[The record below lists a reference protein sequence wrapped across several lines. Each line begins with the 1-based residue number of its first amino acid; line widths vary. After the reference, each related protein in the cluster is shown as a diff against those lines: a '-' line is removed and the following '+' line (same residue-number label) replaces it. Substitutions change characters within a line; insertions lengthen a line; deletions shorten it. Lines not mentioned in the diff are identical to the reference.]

1 MDPVGNDQELADL
14 LYDDDGGADDDA
26 SAIMNRGENLT
37 LKEADLRTTPQQH
50 SQSIGDS
57 VPQEEEEKENEGS
70 DDDVESNVPTRDD
83 ALWEFSNDSIL
94 SAMLSKGLCNSRKF
108 ESINDMMKAQNV
120 EWPVVGPPEGWPVHN
135 VLALNLP
142 VRFMKNERSLLGD
155 FDTSSAIGRAYKAL
169 FGFFFKALSYN
180 AEIAERRKSKLKP
193 PSSGEDVAK
202 SSSSRKKRGRK
213 RNSRAEHSRSKSDM
227 YDDDDDDNDDDGGI
241 NVFSRSKRQDESRR
255 YEKSKYDSEMAQIE
269 QTINGTFS
277 HKLSPSGESVTIPWY
292 SLVVETILRKRRPS
306 DPSNS
311 INAAVSSNVL
321 VPDTITDRIVGY
333 RFIFYIHCK
342 NFDLNLG
349 KNMIQVMSENAQIKN
364 TNAYKKGLE
373 KRRREKTALIAK
385 TQASITR
392 SGDRS
397 PLSNWANLVNDNVPL
412 DVTDVSDVASL
423 ASLIKLYYGSQSII
437 DAERSQDPKLC
448 FINDANSIQDHNL
461 DIRSSANPIHP
472 YRVFNIE
479 NAIKYFPILTKS
491 EIPHSSSFK
500 NNGALFCGEANP
512 VVNEAQMKFA
522 NYRDQMHRPTS
533 GNIGRYILPYPF
545 LCSSPKYIGNIMK
558 NMWESVPIMNMTL
571 TNIVSNDQIVPQIY
585 PGRLVLSIV
594 DTKTLLERAIADSIK
609 SLGNLHHH
617 QTPPSLGEGGGND
630 DIPPP
635 PQNPVEAITRAI
647 ESISREIAQR
657 HHHSDSS
664 STSSSSS
671 SSQPPSPLGQQSSSS
686 GDLFL
691 SAPPL
696 GQNDSDG
703 GVPHHHQQPV
713 NLFDLM
719 MNGIGGSNNPGGGDE
734 GFGRNVQDICGVL
747 KNLMI
752 GGDSGEDV
760 DVDVLRQIADSML
773 RGRQRA
779 DSDLA
784 KGVAE
789 ISLEEKDGN
798 TLGGGDQLPDSG
810 ADKAFGA
817 GDSSFSVKSI
827 IVKRSRTLQL
837 RGANQAKKGA
847 IQHVYSTRT
856 ISEVDYRNAIKKFK
870 IAAVTEYWGELMG
883 SRDMP
888 VKDCPWS
895 NAIRSMVDYYAE
907 LPVERR
913 WSETD
918 TQFPE
923 LSSYANMIIQTD
935 TRYRKAFK
943 LKDGSPSRLLLM
955 LTLSRDSALTFD
967 FGLHI
972 NFLLDGE
979 KDTGKS
985 HLLTALE
992 DMCIDGSVQKCSH
1005 ISKKAMT
1012 TDEDIFNDCLLIFHE
1027 APIHMLGVDFTG
1039 KQISGDEILKDRLTS
1054 NVVNTYRFI
1063 QEKDTGAVR
1072 CVQYVCRC
1080 MGSTIAATN
1089 EIIPIDESPVIS
1101 RMIRTIITKAD
1112 SEYTAAELMMVSD
1125 ETVSSSSFR
1134 ASGVPEDGGYKARV
1148 CEKERLIHFY
1158 VMVVEKAIEAGAIEN
1173 VDMTVARVFI
1183 NRVIEII
1190 ESKYNFDRISTR
1202 HVEQLIK
1209 IARSLTIRWAIHVVY
1224 FSEYGRLWRNGTDNT
1239 YRDFDPL
1246 SLLDIEKRL
1255 VCTEEIV
1262 AHAFSMLDF
1271 HFIPT
1276 HQINILKAI
1285 KKLKDIKCAASM
1297 GDRTIHIRNSSGMMV
1312 TIEDKNYYQFPHTD
1326 IEGFIGDL
1334 YKTMED
1340 KNAYQMPVIGSL
1352 LRQLSCKSRT
1362 VKNRNNY
1369 IINENNL
1376 LSEAMTG
1383 VGGIGTGVGGGGF
1396 GRAAATA
1403 SSSSSSSSAA
1413 VGGETVNGG
1422 AASSLGASSL
1432 GAMISLKVF
1441 KTEDPVGIQNVRSSR
1456 KASRICVLKDVVD
1469 NIDSSSNVFFA
1480 ILKEAFTYRYSMN
1493 RCLITGFYHTSYEM
1507 VYRDKMNNVS
1517 VSYTFDRMKELV
1529 KANLIKYGYDKNT
1542 VDSADKIVEW
1552 NEKRIIQKKPPYM
1565 DRMTPIGGSHSLDDD
1580 WGDPNQSHLI
1590 GQVDGMEE
1598 DDGLDLDQQ
1607 QQEHE
1612 GDEDDEG
1619 SDSGGGDD
1627 DALVDQGHQN
1637 QPEDMEEDEGMV
1649 KYEDIGIT
1657 KDRMEQVVYPTIL
1670 ELIYID
1676 PTEETRPILIRNP
1689 VPNTTV
1695 SSIDGINMV
1704 RDMQSAI
1711 VQKMN
1716 QIEMPVTD
1724 YKIVDQNYEEIVFR
1738 ERSRK
1743 LGLDSDPFDLP
1754 WNHHKLCLEIRNGL
1768 DSIYAYNTSVRDY
1781 ILTEKMEIRKR
1792 RAESYTIKFN
1802 AARLIMER
1810 QKMMAENGG
1819 GLIPVDVIFIGSH
1832 HTERKQT
1839 ASSSTGDD
1847 AAAKNA
1853 AAYKKMLQTYLS
1865 LTYSTA
1871 PHGIA
1876 AAASAAAAA
1885 RHRAEKGK
1893 ERMTD
1898 DDNNTEGGATA
1909 RPEIQGAVPLVLKAF
1924 EQRLKSQ
1931 TSSND
1936 ITKIL
1941 GSGIKKKR
1949 RGRRR
1954 EARSR
1959 RAGPSIPAIGS
1970 ANGHWIS

>member
-1 MDPVGNDQELADL
+1 M
-14 LYDDDGGADDDA
+14 
-26 SAIMNRGENLT
+26 
-37 LKEADLRTTPQQH
+37 
-50 SQSIGDS
+50 
-57 VPQEEEEKENEGS
+57 
-70 DDDVESNVPTRDD
+70 
-83 ALWEFSNDSIL
+83 
-94 SAMLSKGLCNSRKF
+94 
-108 ESINDMMKAQNV
+108 
-120 EWPVVGPPEGWPVHN
+120 
-135 VLALNLP
+135 
-142 VRFMKNERSLLGD
+142 ER
-155 FDTSSAIGRAYKAL
+155 
-169 FGFFFKALSYN
+169 
-180 AEIAERRKSKLKP
+180 
-193 PSSGEDVAK
+193 
-202 SSSSRKKRGRK
+202 
-213 RNSRAEHSRSKSDM
+213 
-227 YDDDDDDNDDDGGI
+227 
-241 NVFSRSKRQDESRR
+241 
-255 YEKSKYDSEMAQIE
+255 IE

-277 HKLSPSGESVTIPWY
+277 HKLSPSGENVTIPWY
-292 SLVVETILRKRRPS
+292 SLVVETLLRKRRQS

-321 VPDTITDRIVGY
+321 VPDTITDRVVGY

-342 NFDLNLG
+342 DLDLG
-349 KNMIQVMSENAQIKN
+349 RNMNSIMNDNKNIQIKN
-364 TNAYKKGLE
+364 TNAYKKDFE

-385 TQASITR
+385 AQASITR

-397 PLSNWANLVNDNVPL
+397 PLSNWVNLVNDNVPL

-423 ASLIKLYYGSQSII
+423 TSLIKLYYGSQSIS
-437 DAERSQDPKLC
+437 DAERAHDPKLC
-448 FINDANSIQDHNL
+448 MINNANSIQNHDL

-472 YRVFNIE
+472 YRVFSIE
-479 NAIKYFPILTKS
+479 NATTYFPILSKS
-491 EIPHSSSFK
+491 EIPPPSPS
-500 NNGALFCGEANP
+500 NNGSAFNGGKYNIC
-512 VVNEAQMKFA
+512 VNEAQMKIS
-522 NYRDQMHRPTS
+522 NYRDQRYRPLS
-533 GNIGRYILPYPF
+533 GNRGRYVLPYPF
-545 LCSSPKYIGNIMK
+545 LCSSPMFIGNTMK
-558 NMWESVPIMNMTL
+558 SKWEGVPIMNMTL
-571 TNIVSNDQIVPQIY
+571 TNIVSNDRMVPQIY

-594 DTKTLLERAIADSIK
+594 DTNTLLERAIADSIK
-609 SLGNLHHH
+609 SLGNLHRHH
-617 QTPPSLGEGGGND
+617 QTLPSLGEGGGSND

-657 HHHSDSS
+657 HHHLDSSS
-664 STSSSSS
+664 STSL

-703 GVPHHHQQPV
+703 GVPHHQQPV

-719 MNGIGGSNNPGGGDE
+719 MNGIGGSNPGGGGDE
-734 GFGRNVQDICGVL
+734 GFGRDVQDICGVL

-760 DVDVLRQIADSML
+760 DIDTLRQIADSMV

-784 KGVAE
+784 RGVAE
-789 ISLEEKDGN
+789 ISLEEEKDGN
-798 TLGGGDQLPDSG
+798 TLGGDQLPDSG

-847 IQHVYSTRT
+847 IQHAYSTRA

-870 IAAVTEYWGELMG
+870 IAAVTEYWDELMG

-1239 YRDFDPL
+1239 HRDFDPL

-1285 KKLKDIKCAASM
+1285 KKLKDNKCATIM
-1297 GDRTIHIRNSSGMMV
+1297 GDRTISIRSNTGIMMAIV
-1312 TIEDKNYYQFPHTD
+1312 DKNYYQFPHTD
-1326 IEGFIGDL
+1326 IEAFIGDL

-1362 VKNRNNY
+1362 VKNRNEY
-1369 IINENNL
+1369 IVNENNI
-1376 LSEAMTG
+1376 LSGAMTG
-1383 VGGIGTGVGGGGF
+1383 VGGIGTGVGGGGGGF
-1396 GRAAATA
+1396 DRAAATA
-1403 SSSSSSSSAA
+1403 SSSSSSSAA
-1413 VGGETVNGG
+1413 VGGEAVNGLSSHG
-1422 AASSLGASSL
+1422 LSSLGASSL

-1507 VYRDKMNNVS
+1507 VYRDRMNNVAI
-1517 VSYTFDRMKELV
+1517 SYTFDRMKELV

-1542 VDSADKIVEW
+1542 VDSADKIVEY

-1565 DRMTPIGGSHSLDDD
+1565 DRMTPVGGSHSHSHSHSLD
-1580 WGDPNQSHLI
+1580 WGEPNQSYSI
-1590 GQVDGMEE
+1590 GQIDGME
-1598 DDGLDLDQQ
+1598 DDGLDLDQ

-1619 SDSGGGDD
+1619 SDSGDDDD
-1627 DALVDQGHQN
+1627 DALGDQGHQN

-1657 KDRMEQVVYPTIL
+1657 KDRMEQVIYPTIL

-1743 LGLDSDPFDLP
+1743 LGLDPDPFDLP

-1768 DSIYAYNTSVRDY
+1768 DSIYGYNVSVRDY

-1802 AARLIMER
+1802 AARLIMNR
-1810 QKMMAENGG
+1810 QKRMAENGG

-1832 HTERKQT
+1832 HTERRQT
-1839 ASSSTGDD
+1839 ASSSTGGD
-1847 AAAKNA
+1847 AAAKEIEA
-1853 AAYKKMLQTYLS
+1853 HKKMLQTYL
-1865 LTYSTA
+1865 LLAYSTA
-1871 PHGIA
+1871 PHRIA
-1876 AAASAAAAA
+1876 ASASAAAAA

-1898 DDNNTEGGATA
+1898 DDDGTTEGGAEA
-1909 RPEIQGAVPLVLKAF
+1909 RHEIQGTVPLVLKAF

-1931 TSSND
+1931 TSNND

-1949 RGRRR
+1949 RGEEKRGKKQARRPIH
-1954 EARSR
+1954 SCHQ
-1959 RAGPSIPAIGS
+1959 IGK
-1970 ANGHWIS
+1970 